1 MNKLTKAVVTAASI
15 GALATTLTACTDEAT
30 TASDNISTAA
40 DNFKVYREITF
51 INGITGQALLTIEGF
66 CNIVDE
72 GNQLE
77 VTCKIAE
84 GDEAGAYLKHF
95 LGLSDN
101 VTYMAEQLVPSD
113 VDPFHHEIMFR
124 PETLIP
130 DVNLETS
137 GG

>member
-1 MNKLTKAVVTAASI
+1 MRNAAKLLLVA
-15 GALATTLTACTDEAT
+15 ALAGTTLTACTNEAT

-40 DNFKVYREITF
+40 DNFKVYREVTF
-51 INGITGQALLTIEGF
+51 INGITGQAILTIEGF

-84 GDEAGAYLKHF
+84 GDDAKAYLKHF

-101 VTYMAEQLVPSD
+101 VTYLAEQLD
-113 VDPFHHEIMFR
+113 AIEVDPFHHEIMFR

>member
-1 MNKLTKAVVTAASI
+1 MKKIMTAILAATATATLLT
-15 GALATTLTACTDEAT
+15 GCTDEAT

-40 DNFKVYREITF
+40 DNFKVYREVTF
-51 INGITGQALLTIEGF
+51 INGITGQAILTIEGF

-77 VTCKIAE
+77 VTCKVAE
-84 GDEAGAYLKHF
+84 GDEAKAYLKHF

-101 VTYMAEQLVPSD
+101 VTYMAEQLD
-113 VDPFHHEIMFR
+113 AIEVDPFHHEIMFR

-130 DVNLETS
+130 DINLETS
-137 GG
+137 GN

>member
-1 MNKLTKAVVTAASI
+1 LRNSVKMILAATASA
-15 GALATTLTACTDEAT
+15 AMLAGCTAEAD

-51 INGITGQALLTIEGF
+51 INGITGEALLTIEGF

-84 GDEAGAYLKHF
+84 GDDAKAYLKHF

-101 VTYMAEQLVPSD
+101 VTYMAEQLD
-113 VDPFHHEIMFR
+113 AINVDPFHHEIMFR
-124 PETLIP
+124 PEILIP
-130 DVNLETS
+130 DINLETS
-137 GG
+137 GEDK

>member
-1 MNKLTKAVVTAASI
+1 MNKLTRAVVTAATI
-15 GALATTLTACTDEAT
+15 GALGTTLTACTDEAT
-30 TASDNISTAA
+30 TASDNLSTAA

-77 VTCKIAE
+77 VTCKVAE
-84 GDEAGAYLKHF
+84 GEDAKAYLKHF

-101 VTYMAEQLVPSD
+101 MTYMAEQLEPLD

-124 PETLIP
+124 PESLIP